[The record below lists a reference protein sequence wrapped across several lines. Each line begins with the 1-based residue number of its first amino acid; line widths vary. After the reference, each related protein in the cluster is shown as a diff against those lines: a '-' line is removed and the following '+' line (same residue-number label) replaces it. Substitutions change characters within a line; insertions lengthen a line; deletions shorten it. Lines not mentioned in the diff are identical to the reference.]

1 MSVRYCD
8 GTQVLKCIF
17 DHVDADSNGIVSL
30 IEFTGFC
37 IKEARQCHVD
47 SEELRGRFHAIDCDG
62 SGGLDF
68 DEFEEFISDY
78 VCMTEVEEKAH
89 EEEEKQQHD
98 QGLLTLKDALTI
110 YIVEQVQ
117 MHRRAKACASDGG
130 EFVCPTKVPMDGASL
145 LHRQRLA
152 LNCLE
157 KSINPEAR
165 RVLNFWF
172 PESLTA
178 AMMMWF
184 GKDPALDE
192 QIRTD
197 FGALIEAAAE
207 GELDSW
213 SEDPCECLALI
224 ILLDQMPRNIHR
236 HKKIMYATDAKAQAL
251 CAKVLYHTYHKMI
264 SPLQAIF
271 MPCLVLT
278 HSEEYH
284 HQELCV
290 DIWCHLIQHSLP
302 KDDPLR
308 IFGMIFLNHLK
319 VVARF
324 GRFPHRNDIME
335 RASTPEERA
344 FLNDKSFRFDL
355 PLHYDE
361 NGKVVFEETQAF
373 NEAAAAVAPPPVA
386 APVEPASTGHKKF
399 GLFHKKEKKGHVVEA
414 DSPELKKCLLGRIM
428 EWKDTLEQKL
438 LDTNDKIDE
447 KCHKN
452 IGVEAAKPETYDGK
466 EDCAE
471 ITFARDENEKRTF
484 TSPPGSQTNA
494 AIIGGANG
502 NANAEHVPWTR
513 STAAQ
518 RETRKDKMA
527 RLLSPSS

>member
-17 DHVDADSNGIVSL
+17 DYVDADSNGIVSL

-89 EEEEKQQHD
+89 EEQEKQQHD

-110 YIVEQVQ
+110 YVMQQVR
-117 MHRRAKACASDGG
+117 MHRRAKANATDGR
-130 EFVCPTKVPMDGASL
+130 FVCPTKIPQDGASL

-152 LNCLE
+152 INCLE
-157 KSINPEAR
+157 KSIHPEAR

-192 QIRTD
+192 QIRAD
-197 FGALIEAAAE
+197 FGALIEAAAK

-213 SEDPCECLALI
+213 SEDPCECLALV

-236 HKKIMYATDAKAQAL
+236 HKKMMYATDAKALAL
-251 CAKVLYHTYHKMI
+251 CSKVLYHTYHRMI
-264 SPLQAIF
+264 TPLQAIF

-319 VVARF
+319 VIARF
-324 GRFPHRNDIME
+324 GRFPHRNEIIE
-335 RASTPEERA
+335 RVSTPEERA
-344 FLNDKSFRFDL
+344 FLSDKSFRFDL

-361 NGKVVFEETQAF
+361 NGKVVFEETEAF
-373 NEAAAAVAPPPVA
+373 NAAAAAASPPPVA
-386 APVEPASTGHKKF
+386 APVAAPAESASAGLKKLCLF
-399 GLFHKKEKKGHVVEA
+399 GKKEGKGRVVEA
-414 DSPELKKCLLGRIM
+414 DSRELKKCLLGRIM
-428 EWKDTLEQKL
+428 EWKHTLEKKLL
-438 LDTNDKIDE
+438 LDTNDMIGE
-447 KCHKN
+447 KCRKN
-452 IGVEAAKPETYDGK
+452 VGVEAVQPETSEGE

-471 ITFARDENEKRTF
+471 ITFARNEKTKRAF
-484 TSPPGSQTNA
+484 TSASGSNTKRRQRQRRTMGQNQT
-494 AIIGGANG
+494 
-502 NANAEHVPWTR
+502 TM
-513 STAAQ
+513 Q
-518 RETRKDKMA
+518 RR
-527 RLLSPSS
+527 RQR